1 MITIERKNM
10 KKYSLFMFAALV
22 AVTTLTTG
30 CFSMDAAGSTYSR
43 DEVKKANK
51 IYMAEIVAIDNVTI
65 EGTSGGVGGLGGA
78 LVGGAIGSGIGGGS
92 GNTIATAAGAVGG
105 AILGAKAEEKLTRTA
120 ALEITVMYLQTQEC
134 EAIVQTAGNDNFQV
148 GDRVRVLVDNR
159 GTKRV
164 RPLSNPAN

>member
-1 MITIERKNM
+1 MLERMKLLLNDEQVRRITNCHV
-10 KKYSLFMFAALV
+10 L
-22 AVTTLTTG
+22 
-30 CFSMDAAGSTYSR
+30 
-43 DEVKKANK
+43 
-51 IYMAEIVAIDNVTI
+51 IV
-65 EGTSGGVGGLGGA
+65 GVGGVGGA